1 MYWITSSLFSI
12 VQVSTLRVPK
22 IRRALGIPLAKIYAP
37 PRAPVNADSS
47 KVTMR
52 KRTSIR

>member
-22 IRRALGIPLAKIYAP
+22 IRRALGIPAAKIFV
-37 PRAPVNADSS
+37 PRTSVNTDKS

-52 KRTSIR
+52 KQTSIR